1 MAFFFRAFGDLKPTE
16 DFVTVKSDQSIVP
29 REREREEGGL
39 HCTGLEGTGLF
50 VVRSNYSNTLHPQ

>member
-1 MAFFFRAFGDLKPTE
+1 MAFFIRAFGDLKLTE

-29 REREREEGGL
+29 REREEGGL